1 MSLHYKLRH
10 RIFSR
15 TRVQF
20 PLLRNKEPLCAAVQ
34 LRLRQLPGVS
44 DVVVRP
50 RTGSIILSHPEGPVA
65 IEEVVALVAKT
76 PNVTASSSPLAFR
89 PPQKRDR
96 EKIYHVSGW
105 TLLLTG
111 GYLLYLFAKNLFS
124 RAPVLP
130 AATSVVGRFFTV
142 PAVVASVLAAP
153 VVGQAVANW
162 RRHRTLDMGMISTAL
177 LVASMAMGNVVAALT
192 VFWLFNL
199 SSWLENRI
207 RIHTRQAVRDMLAGR
222 SRNAWLLVDAVETEV
237 PVTSLQPGDVV
248 VVRRGEVFPVD
259 GVIVEGLA
267 LVNEATMTGEP
278 LPVSRDKGSRVLAGT
293 VLEEG
298 EVQVRAE
305 KTGEQT
311 RLAAIIRCIEEAEND
326 PGQLQRV
333 SERFSR
339 TMVPVSLLIAGLVF
353 VYSGSLVQAMVVL
366 IISCP
371 CVLRLSTSVAVSSAM
386 AVAATDSVFIKGGR
400 YVELAGRT
408 NVLVL
413 DKTGTITE
421 TASEVTE
428 VVLFDQRFKEQTLL
442 QLAASAQKYWAHPL
456 SRAVLAKAEQ
466 ENIPLLPARNADLLV
481 GQGVC
486 AEIGGQEVLVGNH
499 AFMQGRG
506 VHGLGRDSD
515 EKEIV
520 WRNDCLLVARDR
532 RLLGMLQTQSRLR
545 DQVNVSL
552 QKMRTLGIHHI
563 VLLTGD
569 GEAGVADLGE
579 QLAVDEVHWAQT
591 PEQKAAWIKQWK
603 DEHPE
608 DVVAMV
614 GDGINDAPAFAAAD
628 LSLAIGEGG
637 SDVAVEYCDIVLQRG
652 GVTQVAAAFELGR
665 DSLQV
670 ITESYALALGMNSL
684 ALFLTSFGMIPAV
697 AGAVFH
703 NAATVAAVVN
713 AAKLRRQ
720 HGRQESL
727 EQDDP

>member
-20 PLLRNKEPLCAAVQ
+20 PLLRHQKPLCAAVQ

-50 RTGSIILSHPEGPVA
+50 RTGSIILSHPEEPVA
-65 IEEVVALVAKT
+65 IEEVVALVAEF
-76 PNVTASSSPLAFR
+76 PAVTASSSPLAFR
-89 PPQKRDR
+89 PPQKRDS

-124 RAPVLP
+124 RSSVLP
-130 AATSVVGRFFTV
+130 ATTSFVGRFFTV
-142 PAVVASVLAAP
+142 PAIVASVLAAP

-162 RRHRTLDMGMISTAL
+162 RHHRTLDMGMISTAL

-259 GVIVEGLA
+259 GVIIEGIA
-267 LVNEATMTGEP
+267 LVNESTMTGEP

-371 CVLRLSTSVAVSSAM
+371 CVLRLATSVAVSSAM
-386 AVAATDSVFIKGGR
+386 TVAATDSVFIKGGR

-428 VVLFDQRFKEQTLL
+428 VVVFDRRFKEQTLL
-442 QLAASAQKYWAHPL
+442 QLAASTQKYWAHPL

-481 GQGVC
+481 GQGVR

-499 AFMQGRG
+499 AFMKGCGVRG
-506 VHGLGRDSD
+506 FQLGSD

-520 WRNDCLLVARDR
+520 WRSDCLLVARKR
-532 RLLGMLQTQSRLR
+532 RLLGLLRTRSRLR
-545 DQVNVSL
+545 NQVNVSL
-552 QKMRTLGIHHI
+552 QKMRALGIHHI

-579 QLAVDEVHWAQT
+579 QLAVDEVHWGQT

-614 GDGINDAPAFAAAD
+614 GDGVNDAPAFAAAD
-628 LSLAIGEGG
+628 LSFAIGEGG

-652 GVTQVAAAFELGR
+652 GVTQVAATFELGR
-665 DSLQV
+665 DCLQV

-713 AAKLRRQ
+713 AAKLRR
-720 HGRQESL
+720 HRGKQESL
-727 EQDDP
+727 EQD